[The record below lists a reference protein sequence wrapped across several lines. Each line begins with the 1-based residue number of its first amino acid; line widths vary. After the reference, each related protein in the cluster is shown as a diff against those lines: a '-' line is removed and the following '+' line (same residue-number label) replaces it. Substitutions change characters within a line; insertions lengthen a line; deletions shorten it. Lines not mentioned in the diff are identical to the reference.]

1 MRSQLLYCSQL
12 WRPQLIKDIQKLER
26 IQHRATKYILNNYDL
41 SYKQRLEQLHLL
53 PLMYTYELND
63 LMFFIKSLKSP
74 SAHFDISQHIQF
86 ASHSTR
92 AASTHKLSYLS
103 TTTSSYHKSYFNRII
118 RLWNS
123 MPIIDLTL
131 SLSTIKILLTSYLW
145 TNFSANFI
153 SDYTCTFH
161 MLCPCYRCSK
171 LPIISNYQLL
181 TNFRTS

>member
-1 MRSQLLYCSQL
+1 MVFMQNG
-12 WRPQLIKDIQKLER
+12 
-26 IQHRATKYILNNYDL
+26 HV
-41 SYKQRLEQLHLL
+41 
-53 PLMYTYELND
+53 
-63 LMFFIKSLKSP
+63 FFIICEERLDPFCAPTVEK
-74 SAHFDISQHIQF
+74 
-86 ASHSTR
+86 R

-103 TTTSSYHKSYFNRII
+103 TTSSSYHKSYFNRII

-123 MPIIDLTL
+123 MPVIDLTL
-131 SLSTIKILLTSYLW
+131 SLSTIKTLLTNYLW

-171 LPIISNYQLL
+171 LPIISNYQPL